1 MEAIVDDAKPK
12 IVKALTEMDDFYVEI
27 KWDFESWIPFIS
39 RFLPSDTCKLY
50 KKGCKLRLDCTLGDI
65 TANQASSKESA
76 ANSVG
81 ASISPF
87 RWERGDLSFLFEIDK
102 VGTKNSVIFL
112 NNTKKSYMII
122 DKQQML
128 AEEHDIEKEI
138 DLLLAKEMIFI
149 KLNTKQATFSPTQIG
164 WFNKKDKIEQLNG
177 YLCHF
182 FDINNL
188 FIVTKLRVEHLSD
201 EELKRREEKQQKIKK
216 QLSSGAI
223 ISSTTTSDNQ
233 KSPSTTLVTPSNT
246 SDDIR
251 GLDEIEMEDEIE
263 YRPSLPPPPKNTVP
277 WDEYINSQAGSA
289 PCIGR
294 RIKSKESKK
303 EFKAQVA
310 MSQEFP
316 LSVSDLDKLLDA
328 LVPLAKFRKLKE
340 FINVKMPPGFPVKIG
355 KFNIAVKVKLTSI

>member
-1 MEAIVDDAKPK
+1 MEAIVEDAKPK

-65 TANQASSKESA
+65 TAKQQGSSKESA

-102 VGTKNSVIFL
+102 VGTKNSVVFM
-112 NNTKKSYMII
+112 NNTKKTFMII
-122 DKQQML
+122 DKQQMI
-128 AEEHDIEKEI
+128 AEDHDIEKEI
-138 DLLLAKEMIFI
+138 DLLLSKEMIFI

-164 WFNKKDKIEQLNG
+164 WFHKKDKIEQLNS

-201 EELKRREEKQQKIKK
+201 EELKRREEKQLKIKK
-216 QLSSGAI
+216 QLSSGALM
-223 ISSTTTSDNQ
+223 SSTDNQ
-233 KSPSTTLVTPSNT
+233 KQVSTTNT

-251 GLDEIEMEDEIE
+251 GLDDIEIDDEIE
-263 YRPSLPPPPKNTVP
+263 YRPSLPPPPKNTIS
-277 WDEYINSQAGSA
+277 WDEYINAPDGNS

-355 KFNIAVKVKLTSI
+355 ENISSFFLLISF